1 MLKQFSSNSD
11 PHVLLDQWGNE
22 LGRKVIHR
30 SGHTSKKELADDHD
44 DLFRAPPT
52 HMNLMLVS
60 LKVDFVTIPEVVC
73 ERSRSDRSQVLCG
86 HAGAGKTKFKNI
98 FPLDFL

>member
-1 MLKQFSSNSD
+1 MLKQSSSNSG

-22 LGRKVIHR
+22 LRRKVIHR
-30 SGHTSKKELADDHD
+30 SGHTSKKELADDHAN
-44 DLFRAPPT
+44 LFRAPPT
-52 HMNLMLVS
+52 HMNLLLVS

-86 HAGAGKTKFKNI
+86 HAAAGKTKFRNI
-98 FPLDFL
+98 FWLLFL

>member
-1 MLKQFSSNSD
+1 MLKQSSSNSD

-44 DLFRAPPT
+44 NLFRAPPT

-86 HAGAGKTKFKNI
+86 HAAAGKTKFRNI
-98 FPLDFL
+98 FWLLFL